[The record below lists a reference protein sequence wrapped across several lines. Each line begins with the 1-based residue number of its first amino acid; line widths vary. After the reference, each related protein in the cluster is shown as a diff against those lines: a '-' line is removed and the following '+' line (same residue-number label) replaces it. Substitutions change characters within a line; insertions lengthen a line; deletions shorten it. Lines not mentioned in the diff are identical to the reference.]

1 MIRNLRTI
9 RAALLGL
16 LLHTA
21 FGTAHADEKPYPDHP
36 VKLVVPY
43 TVGGPVD
50 QLARLVAERLT
61 TSMGQSFIVENK
73 PGGNTIVA
81 ASMVARAKPDGYTLF
96 VASSASL
103 AVNPLVYERLP
114 YDPAKDF
121 TPVSMIGRAP
131 LVMVVNAGVPAQN
144 VSELVKYI
152 RSRNGSF
159 AFASNGNGNPLHL
172 ACELFRTVAGV
183 DMVHVPYNGT
193 APALASVIAGDTQM
207 TCDILQNSLP
217 QIKAGKVRAIG
228 IPAEH
233 RAAVLPSVPTMAE
246 QGMAGVDAS
255 VWFAVVAPAGTP
267 ARVVDA
273 LGTHIKRAM
282 ADSALQ
288 ARFAEMGI
296 ELGGSTPAQ
305 LTAEAAKESAKW
317 APVIKRYG
325 IKVQ

>member
-1 MIRNLRTI
+1 MIHRLREFRGI
-9 RAALLGL
+9 LLGL
-16 LLHTA
+16 MLLTTVPA
-21 FGTAHADEKPYPDHP
+21 AQAAEAAYPEHA
-36 VKLVVPY
+36 VRLVVPY

-61 TSMGQSFIVENK
+61 TTMGQTFVVENR

-81 ASMVARAKPDGYTLF
+81 ASQVARAKPDGYTLF

-103 AVNPLVYERLP
+103 AVNPLVYDHLP
-114 YDPAKDF
+114 YNPAKDF
-121 TPVSMIGRAP
+121 APVSMIARAP
-131 LVMVVNAGVPAQN
+131 LVMVVNSAVPAHN
-144 VSELVKYI
+144 VTELTSYI
-152 RSRNGSF
+152 RSKNGNF

-172 ACELFRTVAGV
+172 ACELFGTVAKV

-228 IPAEH
+228 VPAPHRVAVIPD
-233 RAAVLPSVPTMAE
+233 VPTMLE

-255 VWFAVVAPAGTP
+255 VWFALVAPAGTP
-267 ARVVDA
+267 AEVVNA
-273 LGTHIKRAM
+273 LNKQIRLSLS
-282 ADSALQ
+282 DSALQ
-288 ARFAEMGI
+288 SRFSDIGI
-296 ELGGSTPAQ
+296 ELGGSSPEEV
-305 LTAEAAKESAKW
+305 TAEAEKESAKW

-325 IKVQ
+325 IKLQ